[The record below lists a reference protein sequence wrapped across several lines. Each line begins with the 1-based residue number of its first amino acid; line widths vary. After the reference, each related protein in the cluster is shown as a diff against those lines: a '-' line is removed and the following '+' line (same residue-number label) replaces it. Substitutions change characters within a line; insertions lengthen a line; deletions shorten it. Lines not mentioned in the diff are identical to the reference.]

1 MFIKNGEICIE
12 NGAICIENGA
22 ICIENG
28 AKGGVERASYAFKI
42 MMDFALKMMDFALK
56 MMNFALKMM
65 GFVFQLM
72 SVCKVCLSPTSSGCR
87 QSSHRWC
94 VLTSKLKP
102 FFNGK

>member
-42 MMDFALKMMDFALK
+42 MMNCVFK
-56 MMNFALKMM
+56 MMNFALKNDE
-65 GFVFQLM
+65 F
-72 SVCKVCLSPTSSGCR
+72 R
-87 QSSHRWC
+87 I
-94 VLTSKLKP
+94 
-102 FFNGK
+102 